1 MFSISKSERQLIE
14 SKFPKAEIV
23 ATRHHAFLIGRDVD
37 SAVRFLY
44 GLRGWES
51 PPSRRE
57 REQYGERLGDRFGH
71 LFSDHLPRHRR

>member
-1 MFSISKSERQLIE
+1 MFPISKSERQLIE

-37 SAVRFLY
+37 DPVRFLY

-57 REQYGERLGDRFGH
+57 LEQLRDRYSNA
-71 LFSDHLPRHRR
+71 FSSHRPRHRP